1 MNTASRIT
9 KLNEVCDG
17 TLDIVHHNQWEIH
30 SYGDNT
36 PLSMKVK
43 YPFISDPDIK
53 VAVKKAYD
61 FVFEEVGATEQEE
74 VQEREEA
81 ENQDMMDRQE
91 ESDLDSFISNYGGN
105 E

>member
-1 MNTASRIT
+1 MNTASRIA
-9 KLNEVCDG
+9 KLNEACDG
-17 TLDIVHHNQWEIH
+17 TLDIIHYDVWQIH

-36 PLSMKVK
+36 PLSMKNK

-74 VQEREEA
+74 SQEREEA

-91 ESDLDSFISNYGGN
+91 ESQLDEFINSYGGG